1 MTTIEEWWETSI
13 IKMSPGKIAI
23 RDHPIQDLIGK
34 VTFSQMIWLMLRG
47 SLPSQDQADLL
58 EVALVAGVDHGPQ
71 APSIAA
77 ARMTATC
84 GVPLNNVL
92 ATGINMLGDVH
103 GGAGEQCSELFLS
116 IKKKLDKN
124 LEIDEAVKISVD
136 SWTQNHGKI
145 IPGFGHRFHKNID
158 PRAPI
163 IMELVKGY
171 ADRGVVSGVFVDV
184 ADKVKGLIGKR
195 IGRDIAINIDG
206 ATSVVFC
213 ELGFDAPL
221 SRGLFCLSRSVGILS
236 HGWEQMLQGG
246 RNKGPMPPEILPKYK
261 PLKGKI

>member
-13 IKMSPGKIAI
+13 IKMSPGKILI

-158 PRAPI
+158 PRAPR
-163 IMELVKGY
+163 IMELVKSY

-195 IGRDIAINIDG
+195 RGRDIAINIDG

>member
-13 IKMSPGKIAI
+13 IKMSPGKILI

-116 IKKKLDKN
+116 IKKKLDKK

-158 PRAPI
+158 PRAPR

>member
-13 IKMSPGKIAI
+13 IKMSPGKILI

-158 PRAPI
+158 PRAPR

>member
-13 IKMSPGKIAI
+13 IKMSPGKILI
-23 RDHPIQDLIGK
+23 RDHPIHDLIGK

-158 PRAPI
+158 PRAPR

-171 ADRGVVSGVFVDV
+171 ADRGVVSGVFVDI
-184 ADKVKGLIGKR
+184 ADKVKGHIGKR

>member
-13 IKMSPGKIAI
+13 IKMSPGKILI

-158 PRAPI
+158 PRAPR
-163 IMELVKGY
+163 IMELVKSY